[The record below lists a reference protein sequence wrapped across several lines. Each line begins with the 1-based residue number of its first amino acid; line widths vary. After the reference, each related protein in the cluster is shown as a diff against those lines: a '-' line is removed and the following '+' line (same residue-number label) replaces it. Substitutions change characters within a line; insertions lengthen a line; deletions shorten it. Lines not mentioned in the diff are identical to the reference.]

1 MSSAQWFALY
11 VKPRHEFVVSAELR
25 RKGIDTF
32 LPSVTKL
39 RRWKDRKKEVAFP
52 LFPGYVF
59 TSVRPHPDEFAR
71 VIKTRGTVS
80 FVSLNPGNPAPV
92 APEEI
97 DSLRIMLESGE
108 KIDIYPDLKEGSPVR
123 VNKGIFEGA
132 EGLLEKKNDQFVFI
146 VSIRLLGKSVGVQI
160 HADDIEAA

>member
-32 LPSVTKL
+32 LPSVMKL
-39 RRWKDRKKEVAFP
+39 RQWKDRKKEVSFP

-80 FVSLNPGNPAPV
+80 FVSLNPGIPTPVDPA
-92 APEEI
+92 EI
-97 DSLRIMLESGE
+97 QSLRIMLESGQPL
-108 KIDIYPDLKEGSPVR
+108 DIYPGLREGLRVR
-123 VNKGIFEGA
+123 VKRGVFEGA
-132 EGLLEKKNDQFVFI
+132 EGVLVKRKDVCLFI
-146 VSIRLLGKSVGVQI
+146 VGITLLGKSVGVPI
-160 HADDIEAA
+160 HADDLEAA